1 MTLDDKAKPNTSE
14 TMVCIYY
21 DLLDIQCTYF
31 HQGVQLVGTGGEDSD
46 SDSEPV
52 MDMDEYEEED
62 DPVSVMISTYHK
74 CLDVYLTLC
83 IFNPSLK

>member
-31 HQGVQLVGTGGEDSD
+31 H
-46 SDSEPV
+46 
-52 MDMDEYEEED
+52 
-62 DPVSVMISTYHK
+62 
-74 CLDVYLTLC
+74 
-83 IFNPSLK
+83 